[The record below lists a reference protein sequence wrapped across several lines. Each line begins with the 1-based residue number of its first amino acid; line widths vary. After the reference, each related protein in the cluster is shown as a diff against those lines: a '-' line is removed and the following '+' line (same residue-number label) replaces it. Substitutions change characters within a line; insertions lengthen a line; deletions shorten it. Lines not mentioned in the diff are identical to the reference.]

1 MFGSKI
7 CFKVENE
14 VEGQGQSNPKLIGIL
29 IVPRCIFGQNLEILM
44 SIGGARSRGRAQN
57 RVILDFEVKSNLE
70 GQG

>member
-14 VEGQGQSNPKLIGIL
+14 VEGQGQSNPKLVRIL
-29 IVPRCIFGQNLEILM
+29 TVPRCIFGQNLEILM
-44 SIGGARSRGRAQN
+44 SIGGARSRGRAQI
-57 RVILDFEVKSNLE
+57 ILDFEVKSNLE